1 MKFSRD
7 SVELLLDL
15 IEIKI
20 SNIVVQDKDDSQEL
34 KKLKRCKEEL
44 AKLIGL
50 NSKERKNI

>member
-20 SNIVVQDKDDSQEL
+20 SNIVVQDRDDSQEL
-34 KKLKRCKEEL
+34 KKLKKCKEEL

-50 NSKERKNI
+50 NKERNNI

>member
-20 SNIVVQDKDDSQEL
+20 SNIVVQDRDDSQEL
-34 KKLKRCKEEL
+34 KKLKKCKEEL

-50 NSKERKNI
+50 NKERKNI